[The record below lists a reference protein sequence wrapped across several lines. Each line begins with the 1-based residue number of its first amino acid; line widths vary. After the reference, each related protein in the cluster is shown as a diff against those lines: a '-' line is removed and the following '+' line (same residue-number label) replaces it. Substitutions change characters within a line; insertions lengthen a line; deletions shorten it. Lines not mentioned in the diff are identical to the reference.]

1 MKITQPSNNN
11 KTIEIL
17 KAIEKAEQKARDMA
31 NFSISI
37 SQKWESRLTQKK
49 EPQS

>member
-1 MKITQPSNNN
+1 MKPSLNDN
-11 KTIEIL
+11 KTTETL
-17 KAIEKAEQKARDMA
+17 KEIEKAEQKARDMA
-31 NFSISI
+31 NLSISI

>member
-1 MKITQPSNNN
+1 MKPSFNDN
-11 KTIEIL
+11 KTKETL
-17 KAIEKAEQKARDMA
+17 KEIEKAEQKARDMA
-31 NFSISI
+31 NLSISI